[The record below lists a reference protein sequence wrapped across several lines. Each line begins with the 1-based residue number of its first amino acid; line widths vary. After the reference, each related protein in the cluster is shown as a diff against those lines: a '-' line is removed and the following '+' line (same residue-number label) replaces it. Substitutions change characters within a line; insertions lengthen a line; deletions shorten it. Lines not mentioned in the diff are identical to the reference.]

1 MIEELKSQISKIEK
15 SSHNDINI
23 KNNINRAKEELSKMK
38 RNIDN
43 IIFCRLQK
51 ELKKNNQILLNSEY
65 NFSEEILLLRTL
77 TQLNIIPLFEDN
89 KTNDTK
95 IFNEETGEY
104 LYFLLSKNK
113 AKNIDKKMTPIQF
126 WKNLIKFKDLKTK

>member
-1 MIEELKSQISKIEK
+1 MIEELKKKIENI
-15 SSHNDINI
+15 NDVNNI
-23 KNNINRAKEELSKMK
+23 KAKMNRTKNELIKMK
-38 RNIDN
+38 KNIDN

-51 ELKKNNQILLNSEY
+51 ENKKNNQILLNSEY

-113 AKNIDKKMTPIQF
+113 AKNINAKIKPIEF
-126 WKNLIKFKDLKTK
+126 WKSLIKFRE